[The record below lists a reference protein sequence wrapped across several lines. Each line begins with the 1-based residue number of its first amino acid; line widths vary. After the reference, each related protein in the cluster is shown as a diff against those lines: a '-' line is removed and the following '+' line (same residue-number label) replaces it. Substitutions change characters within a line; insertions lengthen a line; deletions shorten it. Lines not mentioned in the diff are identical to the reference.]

1 VGRRPAIPNE
11 LERAVLLECGHRC
24 AISTCREHPVEIAHI
39 LPWSK
44 CKEHKFENLIGLC
57 PTCHTRYDKGEIDHK
72 SMRIY
77 KSNLFVFSGRYGELE
92 KRVLKRF
99 VQDRKVLD
107 FWWFADMDI
116 LLRQLVE
123 DGLLQDTGQTKK
135 IGGLVQ
141 RQFVMTKKC
150 SECIDQWPLD

>member
-1 VGRRPAIPNE
+1 
-11 LERAVLLECGHRC
+11 
-24 AISTCREHPVEIAHI
+24 
-39 LPWSK
+39 
-44 CKEHKFENLIGLC
+44 
-57 PTCHTRYDKGEIDHK
+57 
-72 SMRIY
+72 MRIY